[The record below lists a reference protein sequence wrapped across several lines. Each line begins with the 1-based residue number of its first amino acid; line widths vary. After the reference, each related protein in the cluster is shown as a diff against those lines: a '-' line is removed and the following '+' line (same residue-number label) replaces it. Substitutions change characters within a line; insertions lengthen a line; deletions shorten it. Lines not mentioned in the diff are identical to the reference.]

1 MNDTDDRD
9 RESAAPQPMPGSQP
23 TAYRLVVHVIRG
35 HRYLVGN
42 ITVHPVDEVPA
53 GVGTRF
59 ASTGAVEWCVR
70 RALAG
75 LFWYHAVEL
84 VADGGHVLMR
94 GVRGTGNTWI
104 WRDTHPGGTSA
115 PD

>member
-1 MNDTDDRD
+1 
-9 RESAAPQPMPGSQP
+9 MPGPQP
-23 TAYRLVVHVIRG
+23 TAYRLVVSSIRG

-42 ITVHPVDEVPA
+42 TTVHPVDEIPA

-59 ASTGAVEWCVR
+59 ASTGAVERYVR

-75 LFWYHAVEL
+75 QSCYHAVAI
-84 VADGGHVLMR
+84 VADDGHVLTR

-104 WRDTHPGGTSA
+104 WREEHPGDTCA